1 MIALIITT
9 IVALIVAIVFSLVVT
24 FNEVANWIN
33 ESNIILPYDTEE
45 SKSDK

>member
-33 ESNIILPYDTEE
+33 ESNISLFEE
-45 SKSDK
+45 EEQ